1 MCIVLTTGPP
11 GNLPERLLLPKEYTY
26 FLSCLLWHLFV
37 YFTSCMFL
45 FYFSFLWVLSL
56 TLVNKFS
63 NNIGFLHTNTL
74 HFYMYF
80 IFGCTGSL
88 LLRGFLLLVASKGYS
103 TCSARTSHSNA
114 FSCHSVWALY
124 LCTVVVTPELWNME
138 LWPTGLV
145 SPRHVGT
152 SRMRDRTLMSCV
164 NYQAD
169 SLPLSQ
175 KGGPKACSL
184 TCILEPMN
192 WIS

>member
-1 MCIVLTTGPP
+1 
-11 GNLPERLLLPKEYTY
+11 
-26 FLSCLLWHLFV
+26 
-37 YFTSCMFL
+37 MF
-45 FYFSFLWVLSL
+45 
-56 TLVNKFS
+56 
-63 NNIGFLHTNTL
+63 
-74 HFYMYF
+74 F

-88 LLRGFLLLVASKGYS
+88 LLQGLFATCGKQGLLS

-114 FSCHSVWALY
+114 FSCHSVWALC

-192 WIS
+192 RVS